1 MRSLRGQQERRGE
14 ESEPHPPQKQNQ
26 TKGIAAAALR
36 RLATIYHRRSAH
48 LQGRSSNAQ
57 WISHGEGIED
67 PLGIARQP
75 CNRQPNGD
83 ANPPAHALHVEL
95 ERRNFFF
102 FPRIIEF
109 FPVYVCVA
117 ACAHVRAEA
126 CFVPWALKGPLL
138 FLLLLLLLLL
148 LRISV
153 AEWRVFF
160 EKWFRSR
167 RTFNATRTATPSVL
181 PLQSS
186 LVLCKRRKEQW
197 QRRNSERA
205 GEQADRQLDN
215 GSRLGKIRGK
225 QEREKRAR
233 E

>member
-1 MRSLRGQQERRGE
+1 MRSSTGRRGE
-14 ESEPHPPQKQNQ
+14 GSERAASAPKTKPNKGHRRRTAEARDHISPPQRTPTGSSGAQR
-26 TKGIAAAALR
+26 IAP
-36 RLATIYHRRSAH
+36 
-48 LQGRSSNAQ
+48 
-57 WISHGEGIED
+57 GEIIED
-67 PLGIARQP
+67 ALGIKRQP
-75 CNRQPNGD
+75 SNRQPNGD

-160 EKWFRSR
+160 EKWFRS
-167 RTFNATRTATPSVL
+167 TL
-181 PLQSS
+181 
-186 LVLCKRRKEQW
+186 
-197 QRRNSERA
+197 
-205 GEQADRQLDN
+205 
-215 GSRLGKIRGK
+215 GSRLPFFIEGR
-225 QEREKRAR
+225 R
-233 E
+233 